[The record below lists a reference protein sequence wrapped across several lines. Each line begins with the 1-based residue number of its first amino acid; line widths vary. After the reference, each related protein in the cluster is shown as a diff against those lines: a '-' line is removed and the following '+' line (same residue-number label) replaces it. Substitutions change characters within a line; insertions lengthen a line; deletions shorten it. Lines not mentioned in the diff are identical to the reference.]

1 MTPNLA
7 IIGPAGTGKTRFI
20 ADFIERELPRS
31 ALILTFARGAARE
44 ISERVAHLPGV
55 YVHTAHS
62 AAMEIVFDAWRRSID
77 EPIDSIGVLAPGAP
91 IQPSS
96 PDPFIERARGQVKA
110 TKKSLTAALRKLP
123 IGPGDMVPEL
133 RARMLMKRSG
143 VVTPDD
149 LIELAIRCLAHESR
163 DPWDVVLIDE
173 GQDASD
179 LVWRF
184 FDAIVADYRAISG
197 DDAQELYAF
206 AGADVGEFRRRIA
219 SADEKVVL
227 STVWR
232 SCAKVVDYSAKMRE
246 QIENVEP
253 MALKPGKPGG
263 HVKVVQSI
271 DAALAEAQ
279 WMAGEGTALLLARSW
294 REVDRLATA
303 AGVHM
308 ERPDLRFGNNAT
320 WAAEAAVRIAKRGRA
335 ESTDAWIIM
344 RAAGIRQAD
353 AYACDDT
360 AKLDEFG
367 AFLPKWWSMVAAAE
381 HLEQLAELFDSAG
394 LDGSIYGEGL
404 IHDWSIPDIV
414 VESDATWVATTV
426 HQSKGREAD
435 AVIYLAGIHD
445 TPQIRHVAAS
455 RAREMLWVIEE
466 WSG

>member
-20 ADFIERELPRS
+20 ADFIERERPRS

-96 PDPFIERARGQVKA
+96 PDPFIERARGQVKS

-149 LIELAIRCLAHESR
+149 LIELAIRCLAHEPR

-184 FDAIVADYRAISG
+184 FDAIVADYKAISG

-206 AGADVGEFRRRIA
+206 AGADVDEFRRRIA
-219 SADEKVVL
+219 SADEKVDIPAVAA
-227 STVWR
+227 
-232 SCAKVVDYSAKMRE
+232 C
-246 QIENVEP
+246 
-253 MALKPGKPGG
+253 
-263 HVKVVQSI
+263 SI
-271 DAALAEAQ
+271 ASDQ
-279 WMAGEGTALLLARSW
+279 
-294 REVDRLATA
+294 D
-303 AGVHM
+303 H
-308 ERPDLRFGNNAT
+308 
-320 WAAEAAVRIAKRGRA
+320 
-335 ESTDAWIIM
+335 
-344 RAAGIRQAD
+344 RAA
-353 AYACDDT
+353 
-360 AKLDEFG
+360 
-367 AFLPKWWSMVAAAE
+367 AAA
-381 HLEQLAELFDSAG
+381 
-394 LDGSIYGEGL
+394 
-404 IHDWSIPDIV
+404 
-414 VESDATWVATTV
+414 
-426 HQSKGREAD
+426 GREAGRQGD
-435 AVIYLAGIHD
+435 GATDPCGTRIWSVHGE
-445 TPQIRHVAAS
+445 VAA
-455 RAREMLWVIEE
+455 
-466 WSG
+466 